1 MTLLSIPSPSTGV
14 WDLGPI
20 PIRGYALAI
29 ILGIVVCVW
38 VAERRWHARGGRFGD
53 IQDIALWAVP
63 FGVVGG
69 RLYHVI
75 TDNDLY
81 FGPGRSAWAALY
93 VWRGGLGV
101 WGAIALGAVGAI
113 IAAKR
118 KHILLPP
125 LFDVVGPTLLLAQGI
140 GRWGNWFNQ
149 ELYGRPT
156 TLPWGLRIDPSNY
169 PNGRTFPPGTTFHP
183 TFLYESIWDIAFFFV
198 VVWAERRW
206 RLGHGRTFALYVMC
220 YCVGRFWIERLR
232 IDTIELN
239 DVLGMRWADWMCIIL
254 FALAAAYFVWATRN
268 RPGIEEQVYSVLPAE
283 ASDGSEATDRSEA
296 TGADRGDVSE
306 VTRPPESTRRPEASE
321 ARGTAEAARETEAS
335 HDPGSPTD

>member
-14 WDLGPI
+14 WHLGPI

-38 VAERRWHARGGRFGD
+38 VAERRWHARGGRIGD
-53 IQDIALWAVP
+53 IQDVALWAVP

-69 RLYHVI
+69 RAYSLA
-75 TDNDLY
+75 TDPDRY
-81 FGPGRSAWAALY
+81 FGGDHAWWEPLA
-93 VWRGGLGV
+93 VWHGGLGV

-113 IAAKR
+113 IVAKHKR
-118 KHILLPP
+118 IRLAP
-125 LFDVVGPTLLLAQGI
+125 LFDVVAPTLLLAQGI

-156 TLPWGLRIDPSNY
+156 TLPWGLRIDPANY
-169 PNGRTFPPGTTFHP
+169 PAGRTFPPGTTFHP

-220 YCVGRFWIERLR
+220 YCVGRFWIEKLR

-239 DVLGMRWADWMCIIL
+239 NVLGMRWADWMSIIL
-254 FALAAAYFVWATRN
+254 FVLAGAYFIWSARK
-268 RPGIEEQVYSVLPAE
+268 RPGREEYVYVGTPAVD
-283 ASDGSEATDRSEA
+283 SDEESAGES
-296 TGADRGDVSE
+296 TGESAGQSTEESTEESTSDVSGAE
-306 VTRPPESTRRPEASE
+306 DPDPERPGAPAVSEPSQDSGATPE
-321 ARGTAEAARETEAS
+321 
-335 HDPGSPTD
+335 